1 MARHAS
7 ILDLIGNTPMVE
19 VSSLSPNPDV
29 RILVKLEGRNPGG
42 SVKDRVALS
51 LVEQAEQDGILKPG
65 QPDQVLIEP
74 TSGNTGIGLAL
85 VCRVKGYHL
94 KVVLPTNVSIERR
107 QLLELWGAEII
118 ESPGAEGSNGAVRV
132 AHRLAAEHPE
142 WVFLYQYAN
151 PANPKAH
158 YEGTGP
164 EIWRDCP
171 EVTHFVAGL
180 GTSGTLLGVGR
191 YLKERNPDVQV
202 WAVEPPAGESVEG
215 LRNLDDGYIPP
226 IFEALGG
233 AQLLDRKTVVRP
245 RESIEWTRR
254 LADVGLFV
262 GISSGAA
269 MAGAAKCAAQIP
281 AGTPAVIVVVSA
293 DDGWKYLSTGAWTD
307 DIDAVTERAKSII
320 YF

>member
-1 MARHAS
+1 MVQVSS
-7 ILDLIGNTPMVE
+7 ILDLIGNTPLVD
-19 VSSLSPNPDV
+19 VSSLSPNAAV
-29 RILVKLEGRNPGG
+29 RILVKLEGQNPGG
-42 SVKDRVALS
+42 SVKDRIALS
-51 LVEQAEQDGILKPG
+51 MVEEAEKDGRLAPG
-65 QPDQVLIEP
+65 DTLLEP

-85 VCRVKGYHL
+85 VARVKGYRL
-94 KVVLPTNVSIERR
+94 KVVLPSNVSVERR
-107 QLLELWGAEII
+107 QLLEVWGAEVI
-118 ESPGAEGSNGAVRV
+118 ESPGSEGSNGAVRMAERV
-132 AHRLAAEHPE
+132 HAEHPE

-191 YLKERNPDVQV
+191 FLKERNPAVEV
-202 WAVEPPAGESVEG
+202 WAVEPPAGEMVDG

-226 IFEALGG
+226 IFEELGG
-233 AQLLDRKTVVRP
+233 SELLDRKTMVGP
-245 RESIEWTRR
+245 RQSVEWTRR
-254 LADVGLFV
+254 LAEVGVFA

-269 MAGAAKCAAQIP
+269 MAGAAKCAQAVES
-281 AGTPAVIVVVSA
+281 GVIVVVSA
-293 DDGWKYLSTGAWTD
+293 DGGWKYLSTGAWTD
-307 DIDAVTERAKSII
+307 SLDAVVERAKRTI